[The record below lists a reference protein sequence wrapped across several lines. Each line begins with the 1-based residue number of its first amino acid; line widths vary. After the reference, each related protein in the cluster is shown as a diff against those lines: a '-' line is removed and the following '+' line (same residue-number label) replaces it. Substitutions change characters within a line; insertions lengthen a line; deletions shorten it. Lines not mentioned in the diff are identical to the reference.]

1 MIGGCAAQR
10 RELMKSDLFS
20 DVCSSSQQTNSLQQ
34 LQQQLQLVVRHLI
47 VLNDSIFTAVSTHRH
62 SFMSD
67 VLVTPDLNTVQL
79 YDLRLFITTITVR
92 YDTRKVNMHR
102 KSAYALPAKS
112 TSIRSILSR
121 TYWRQSRSRF
131 SVYAALV

>member
-47 VLNDSIFTAVSTHRH
+47 VLNDSIFTAVSTH

-79 YDLRLFITTITVR
+79 YDLRLFITTTAVR
-92 YDTRKVNMHR
+92 YDTRKVNVHR
-102 KSAYALPAKS
+102 KSAYALTTKS
-112 TSIRSILSR
+112 TSTRSILSQ